1 MEGGAEM
8 NDIIDYVTSLVRLN
22 GGELVGKTRLQKI
35 AYLLECLD
43 LGCGL
48 KFDYH
53 NFGPFSAELAFA
65 ADDAASLWYLEVEER
80 PGFHSVPYTVF
91 KVRPEMPIIDDE
103 KDGMRRSALAKME
116 TYSALVLELAATA
129 VYLKRNGFEQNCW
142 NELRQRKPSKANPE
156 LISKAKDLVQRLG
169 L

>member
-1 MEGGAEM
+1 MT
-8 NDIIDYVTSLVRLN
+8 DTIDYVASLVRLS

-43 LGCGL
+43 LGADL

-53 NFGPFSAELAFA
+53 NYGPFSAELAFA
-65 ADDAASLWYLEVEER
+65 ADDAAAFGYLDSEER

-91 KVRPEMPIIDDE
+91 KATLKAPVHEDE
-103 KDGMRRSALAKME
+103 NDEMRRSALLEME
-116 TYSALVLELAATA
+116 KYSALVLELAATA
-129 VYLKRNGFEQNCW
+129 VYLKRNGFGQNAW
-142 NELRQRKPSKANPE
+142 GELIRRKSSKASPTLVE
-156 LISKAKDLVQRLG
+156 KAKTLVTTLG

>member
-1 MEGGAEM
+1 MI
-8 NDIIDYVTSLVRLN
+8 DPIDYVPSLVRLS

-43 LGCGL
+43 LGADL

-53 NFGPFSAELAFA
+53 NYGPFSAELAFA
-65 ADDAASLWYLEVEER
+65 VDDAAAFGYLDVEER

-91 KVRPEMPIIDDE
+91 RTTPKTPVIESTVDD
-103 KDGMRRSALAKME
+103 MRRSALLEMDK
-116 TYSALVLELAATA
+116 YSALVLELAATA
-129 VYLKRNGFEQNCW
+129 VYLKKNGFGQDAW
-142 NELRQRKPSKANPE
+142 NELIRRKSSKATPALVE
-156 LISKAKDLVQRLG
+156 KAKQLVRALG